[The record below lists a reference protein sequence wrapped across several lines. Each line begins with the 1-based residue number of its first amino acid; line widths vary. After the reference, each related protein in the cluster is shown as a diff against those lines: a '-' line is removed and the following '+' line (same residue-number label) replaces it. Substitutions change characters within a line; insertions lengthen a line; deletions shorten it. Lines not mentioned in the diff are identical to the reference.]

1 MADVILKLF
10 LHIFPFNFI
19 LWDRSDYPHF
29 LGQYSLSE
37 SVSCSV
43 VSDSLRPMDCG
54 PPGSSVHEILQA
66 KVLEY
71 WRELPF
77 SSLRN
82 LSDPRIEPGSL
93 SSQADSLPS
102 EPAEKPVCCSL
113 KKSSDLPKITEL
125 INGRTRVHTQFF
137 SPQVR
142 SNSRNCLLSF
152 LTFTFYFC

>member
-1 MADVILKLF
+1 MLKPF

-37 SVSCSV
+37 SVSCSI

-66 KVLEY
+66 RVLEY

-82 LSDPRIEPGSL
+82 LPDPRIEPGSL

-102 EPAEKPVCCSL
+102 EPADKPVSAA
-113 KKSSDLPKITEL
+113 
-125 INGRTRVHTQFF
+125 
-137 SPQVR
+137 
-142 SNSRNCLLSF
+142 
-152 LTFTFYFC
+152 